1 VKRKAF
7 SATAVVGLFVAATV
21 VSNAPVQG
29 HDDDLFFRRQS
40 EIQKGFAI
48 APVWL
53 NLEGKDP
60 ALVGLGSY
68 IVNAQAGCNDCHT
81 CPSYDPS
88 AYEGHPRGHNPFPP
102 PFGDLGDGK
111 INSQKYL
118 AGGVDFGPPPNMGG
132 VTSDNLTPDST
143 GKPDGLTLE
152 QFKIVIRTGHDVL
165 TAGHPTLAVMPWP
178 YYRNMTD
185 LDLDAIYTFL
195 RAIPSATT
203 PATHCANA
211 GE

>member
-1 VKRKAF
+1 MLLF
-7 SATAVVGLFVAATV
+7 SCEYSLRFLF
-21 VSNAPVQG
+21 G
-29 HDDDLFFRRQS
+29 YKRQS

-68 IVNAQAGCNDCHT
+68 IVNAQARCNDCHT

-88 AYEGHPRGHNPFPP
+88 AYEGHPQGHNPFPP

-118 AGGVDFGPPPNMGG
+118 PGGFWAAAQYGRRYIRQSQPRCD
-132 VTSDNLTPDST
+132 
-143 GKPDGLTLE
+143 GKTRWAN
-152 QFKIVIRTGHDVL
+152 VRTV
-165 TAGHPTLAVMPWP
+165 
-178 YYRNMTD
+178 
-185 LDLDAIYTFL
+185 
-195 RAIPSATT
+195 
-203 PATHCANA
+203 
-211 GE
+211 